1 MTVVVPSHVW
11 FTMEAGLLAG
21 RKGPLAPLRKNKW
34 NNEDDSRPHEM
45 PFHMHL
51 EKGYKVV

>member
-51 EKGYKVV
+51 EKGYKMV